1 MQLKLF
7 VEKMSKTKKKVVV
20 TIPVYRAVL
29 SEDEEKS
36 FRRSCAVFGQKYDV
50 VAFAPENMDLSV
62 YTSIFPELQVERFPA
77 HFFRSIGD
85 YSRLLL
91 SEEFYERFSSFEWL
105 LICQLDVWVFK
116 DELEYWCGRD
126 IDFWGAPI
134 IADWDPSV
142 NESQTPDIVGNGGFS
157 LRRIS
162 AILKVLRADD
172 VPMYTREM
180 LWNFIRNHS
189 KQMAYHKFLFPL
201 LRMLGIGNRR
211 KQCLEILRSQGAC
224 EDMVFRVMT
233 EPSNPPFLTLPS
245 IEEAAHFALDGVN
258 VWRYF
263 NKTQHVPFALHAWH
277 RPEGM
282 EFMQLV
288 REKCGSDIAG
298 V

>member
-20 TIPVYRAVL
+20 TIPVYREFL
-29 SEDEEKS
+29 SADEEKS

-172 VPMYTREM
+172 APMYTREM

-189 KQMAYHKFLFPL
+189 KQMAYHKFLFTPQSGS
-201 LRMLGIGNRR
+201 LRRYGF
-211 KQCLEILRSQGAC
+211 QG
-224 EDMVFRVMT
+224 D
-233 EPSNPPFLTLPS
+233 
-245 IEEAAHFALDGVN
+245 D
-258 VWRYF
+258 
-263 NKTQHVPFALHAWH
+263 
-277 RPEGM
+277 
-282 EFMQLV
+282 
-288 REKCGSDIAG
+288 
-298 V
+298 